1 MDPGQQRKL
10 EKLAR
15 AVSNTTTFRGLAD
28 EYVDKP
34 RRDGR
39 APATLEKV
47 SWLLSFATP
56 GLGERPIADIK
67 ASEVLAVLKP
77 IETRGNLETARRL
90 RATIGAVFRFA
101 IATARAEAVRPRL

>member
-15 AVSNTTTFRGLAD
+15 AVSNATTFRGLAD

-47 SWLLSFATP
+47 SWLLSFTTP